1 MAQAKL
7 QLRLYTVLFCV
18 AVFFLTSAGLAV
30 LYYGMLPSSLLLIL
44 VYIMAWALLFAFAVD
59 FFGGKAKF
67 SGKKVL
73 VLALGVML
81 ASTLFTHLVWTIA
94 TPKWSFSVSTDKSTY
109 RLGEPVVI
117 MASLR
122 NMGFI
127 THSFTSIASDPI
139 LFSIMYQYSLQVC
152 YSRLHENIT
161 VFSLSANQSLE
172 RTFTWNQTNTAN
184 PWAWNQTYMPGTY
197 SIQAFI
203 PNADSTTLYF
213 IDPLFSAW
221 TSINITST

>member
-7 QLRLYTVLFCV
+7 RVRLYTVLFCV

-30 LYYGMLPSSLLLIL
+30 LYYGMFPSSWLLIL
-44 VYIMAWALLFAFAVD
+44 VYMVAWALLFAFAVD
-59 FFGGKAKF
+59 FFGGKAQF
-67 SGKKVL
+67 GGKKVL
-73 VLALGVML
+73 VLALGLML
-81 ASTLFTHLVWTIA
+81 GSTLFTHLVWTIA

-109 RLGEPVVI
+109 GLGEPVIIV
-117 MASLR
+117 ACLR

-127 THSFTSIASDPI
+127 THSFTSIANDPI
-139 LFSIMYQYSLQVC
+139 LFSVMYQSSLQVC
-152 YSRLHENIT
+152 YSRLYENIT
-161 VFSLSANQSLE
+161 VFSLSANQFLE

-184 PWAWNQTYMPGTY
+184 PWAWNQTCMPGTY

-221 TSINITST
+221 TSINITSA